1 MQKIKVK
8 VDKSIPMMDIDEMQ
22 DFQGDLKTLSHEA
35 MEKLQRSI
43 LEKGFRIPV
52 FIWKK
57 NILDGHQRM
66 TAVKELLRTGVYELK
81 DNALP
86 YIEIQADDERDAKE
100 MLLAISSSYGKMT
113 EEGLTQ
119 FMELAEIE
127 WEDIA
132 DIVDF
137 PDINLEAMSDG
148 SGTGG
153 EYEPEVKFTEEL
165 LESHN
170 YVVLYF
176 DNDIDWLNAKTLMG
190 IETVKSLDSREGY
203 ERRGVGRVVNGAE
216 AIERIKNG

>member
-81 DNALP
+81 DNTLP

-113 EEGLTQ
+113 GDGLTQ